1 MVRNGRL
8 KRYPA
13 GGSTNPVPRREQTK
27 NGLDLLI
34 NEGIMGFFGAKEQS
48 LKMIGTAIDKKH
60 PPFPGLA
67 VFFLCP

>member
-1 MVRNGRL
+1 MVINGRL

-13 GGSTNPVPRREQTK
+13 GGSTNPVPREQTK

-48 LKMIGTAIDKKH
+48 SKMIGTAIDKKH